1 MNTILIINNDN
12 EKDLINLNL
21 DKNITKIIIDEV
33 YLHPIED
40 YFINSKGELRFPNLI
55 ELEINAEIESYN
67 FLSKTKPFENL
78 QSIKLNALDETENP
92 NIEFDKPLLQLK
104 KLEIILNIHQWKI
117 FLNKHKFFPNI
128 NTVIFDNFD
137 HFDHKI
143 LAEDLL
149 KFPKLKKIV
158 LKDSLFI
165 EEAFITR
172 STEFLSKLKNLE
184 EITALV
190 LKDIKS
196 INKFKKLN
204 QIETLWI
211 LDNNSS
217 DEVKRETKNI
227 KIKEIFYYDEPG
239 DSAFDRKK
247 ITRTE

>member
-1 MNTILIINNDN
+1 MNTILKINDDN
-12 EKDLINLNL
+12 EKDIRNLNCNN
-21 DKNITKIIIDEV
+21 NITKIIIDGCYINPIEV
-33 YLHPIED
+33 YFL
-40 YFINSKGELRFPNLI
+40 NSNGNVRFPNLK
-55 ELEINAEIESYN
+55 ELEIYDEIDGYD
-67 FLSKTKPFENL
+67 FLGKTKPFTNL
-78 QSIKLNALDETENP
+78 EFIKLNGIDDSYNS
-92 NIEFDKPLLQLK
+92 NIEFDKPLLKLK
-104 KLEIILNIHQWKI
+104 KLEIVVDIHQWKI
-117 FLNKHKFFPNI
+117 FLNNYKFVPNI
-128 NTVIFDNFD
+128 DTVIFDDFDNFD
-137 HFDHKI
+137 YKI

-149 KFPKLKKIV
+149 KFPKIKKII
-158 LKDSLFI
+158 LKDSTFI

-196 INKFKKLN
+196 INNFKKLN

-211 LDNNSS
+211 LDKNSS

-247 ITRTE
+247 ITRKE